1 MKSKIIVLLIIMS
14 VLFSVFSGCDN
25 KKEFEVDIDNLTTF
39 NFKEIEINYP
49 SDWLYTNVNET
60 KSVIEN
66 DNSKQGIILL
76 YKAYDTEI
84 NETEIDNVLNSAY
97 QSLKSSNNSME
108 ISKKIVNTHLGKT
121 INLEF
126 SFNDSDLKSCMAKAS
141 IFVYGNAVYI
151 VEYYEQDTEF
161 INPDLLET
169 LFNSITL
176 KDHITVTTTTTEAT
190 AETTT
195 IKKTEAETKFIPDT
209 DHFADNENYVYIGK
223 TGSKYHKKSC
233 STLKGSGSAVTL
245 DEAIAQGRTAC
256 KRCKP

>member
-1 MKSKIIVLLIIMS
+1 MKLKITVLLIIIS
-14 VLFSVFSGCDN
+14 TLFSFFSGCDN
-25 KKEFEVDIDNLTTF
+25 KNEFKADINDMTIF
-39 NFKEIEINYP
+39 DFKEIEINYP

-84 NETEIDNVLNSAY
+84 SETEVDNALNSAY
-97 QSLKSSNNSME
+97 ESLKSSNNSME
-108 ISKKIVNTHLGKT
+108 NLKEVVNTHLGKT
-121 INLEF
+121 MNWEF
-126 SFNDSDLKSCMAKAS
+126 SYNDSDLKSCIAKAS

-151 VEYYEQDTEF
+151 VEYYEQNTEL
-161 INPDLLET
+161 INPDLPKI

-176 KDHITVTTTTTEAT
+176 KEHIPINSTEITTET
-190 AETTT
+190 TNVKITET
-195 IKKTEAETKFIPDT
+195 ETMLTHD
-209 DHFADNENYVYIGK
+209 DDYSADNENYVYIGK
-223 TGSKYHKKSC
+223 TGSKYHKESC
-233 STLKGSGSAVTL
+233 STLKGNGSAVTL